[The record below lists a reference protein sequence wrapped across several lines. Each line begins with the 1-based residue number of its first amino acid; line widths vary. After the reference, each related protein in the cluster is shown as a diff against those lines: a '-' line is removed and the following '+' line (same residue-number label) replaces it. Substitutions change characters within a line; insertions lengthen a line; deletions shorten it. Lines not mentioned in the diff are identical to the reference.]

1 MAPPLYA
8 DLGKQARDIF
18 GKGFHFGLVKLDV
31 KTKTNNG
38 LEISSSGQSITD
50 LGKVSGSL
58 EGKYKNKQYGATLT
72 SKWSTDNVIASKLEF
87 QDALTEGLKLTL
99 DTKYNHNNG
108 VKDGKVSA
116 ELRHDFISAAADV
129 DLNLSGPIISA
140 SAVLGKPKCGWL
152 AGYQMT
158 FDTAKSKLIKNNIGI
173 ALDTKDFV
181 LHANVNE
188 GMIFGG
194 SLYKKVH
201 SCCEMGLTLGWTAST
216 NIITLGVGSKYVFD
230 QSTCARVKVSSNQQ
244 VGLGLQQKLND
255 CFSITLSSLIDTKNF
270 NQGGHK
276 VGLAMEMEA

>member
-58 EGKYKNKQYGATLT
+58 EGKYKNKQHGATLT

-87 QDALTEGLKLTL
+87 QDALTEGLKLTM